1 LDFKCFLTIFAF
13 QMKPVATIFLFI
25 FSMAF
30 ICPALS
36 SIIRSEKTICFTIDE
51 EKTNTQ
57 NYGCEE
63 VKKETKNITRHLFS
77 AIQLLNDSKSFNSP
91 ENAINSSPYLGI
103 LTPPPDFL

>member
-1 LDFKCFLTIFAF
+1 
-13 QMKPVATIFLFI
+13 MKPVATIFLFI

-30 ICPALS
+30 ICPSLS
-36 SIIRSEKTICFTIDE
+36 SIIKSEKTICFTIDE

>member
-1 LDFKCFLTIFAF
+1 
-13 QMKPVATIFLFI
+13 MKPVATIFLFI
-25 FSMAF
+25 FSMAL
-30 ICPALS
+30 ICPSLS
-36 SIIRSEKTICFTIDE
+36 SIIKSEKTICFTIE
-51 EKTNTQ
+51 KKKTNTQ

>member
-1 LDFKCFLTIFAF
+1 
-13 QMKPVATIFLFI
+13 MKPVATIFLFI
-25 FSMAF
+25 FSMAL
-30 ICPALS
+30 ICPSLS
-36 SIIRSEKTICFTIDE
+36 SIIKSEKTICFTIYE

>member
-1 LDFKCFLTIFAF
+1 
-13 QMKPVATIFLFI
+13 MKPVATIFLFI

-91 ENAINSSPYLGI
+91 ENAINSSPYGI